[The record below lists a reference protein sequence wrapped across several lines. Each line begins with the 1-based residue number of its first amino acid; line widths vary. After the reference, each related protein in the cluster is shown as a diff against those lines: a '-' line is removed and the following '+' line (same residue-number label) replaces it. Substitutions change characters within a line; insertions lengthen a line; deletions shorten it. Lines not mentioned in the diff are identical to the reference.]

1 MMNNSDY
8 ADTSSTTSVA
18 STISISSSSES
29 ASGVTSKKSY
39 VAKTCVL
46 CDEVVH
52 DNIGVTPNRNRH
64 KTEYDEWSNKS
75 KKLERQQPKLRDFIA
90 KKTSL
95 PSSSKTSYP
104 IGHQRE
110 KELHDAIVQNL
121 IIELG
126 LPLSLVERPAFI
138 KFMSSVNPKF
148 SITSRRTLRRTTIPS
163 LYHKMNDLLKEF
175 CSTAEYISL
184 TLDIWSDRGARS
196 FFNKLC
202 RIVTDNASNNIK
214 AFEDLIIPGFDSYFY
229 GDDEN
234 NNGSHLSDCN
244 DSGDD
249 LSDNLT
255 ISITNS
261 IEVGLD
267 IVKDSF
273 DNLASSSKLRLP
285 CFAHTLQLVVKD
297 GLAEAMCIKQA
308 ITKVSK
314 IVKIAHSSAT
324 FAEKL
329 EAIGPSIPTANKTRW
344 NSQLYTVQKR
354 LEIQSSQLNLM
365 LIELKRKDTLLM
377 RQHRA
382 SMSQTTI
389 QMLTMLKCN
398 SHLL

>member
-1 MMNNSDY
+1 MN
-8 ADTSSTTSVA
+8 TTS
-18 STISISSSSES
+18 TDIF
-29 ASGVTSKKSY
+29 T
-39 VAKTCVL
+39 
-46 CDEVVH
+46 
-52 DNIGVTPNRNRH
+52 NN
-64 KTEYDEWSNKS
+64 
-75 KKLERQQPKLRDFIA
+75 KLEF
-90 KKTSL
+90 
-95 PSSSKTSYP
+95 Y
-104 IGHQRE
+104 H
-110 KELHDAIVQNL
+110 
-121 IIELG
+121 
-126 LPLSLVERPAFI
+126 I
-138 KFMSSVNPKF
+138 KFVILLILQIP
-148 SITSRRTLRRTTIPS
+148 SITLSIIIFIFFITHRAALRTPQN
-163 LYHKMNDLLKEF
+163 HD
-175 CSTAEYISL
+175 
-184 TLDIWSDRGARS
+184 
-196 FFNKLC
+196 KLC

-382 SMSQTTI
+382 SMSQTTL